1 MQVDLQ
7 KHRFTDSL
15 PIEMLEAYNTAEMSE
30 APCKLCKE
38 HPELKGRRIHFHGS
52 DVGACPRQTYFKMIQ
67 GHQTKEV
74 GTKAAFLQDGHLHE
88 HMMLQAISNKFNV
101 WMPKNEA
108 ELRLHVPILESEERT
123 TEFMSDFGK
132 TAALQNGTRKFLII
146 GHIDGALIVKS
157 SERLEHKT
165 MPGVYHLAEKDFLFL
180 LECKS
185 VKDYTW
191 DKVKKGEISD
201 TWYGQMQT
209 YMFMLETDRSYLL
222 VKHRNT
228 SELMLPI
235 RVDFDS
241 EWFNKKLRMLS
252 QIFRMINLGQEV
264 PKPGNRKATDSD
276 CKFCNFKDRCYI

>member
-1 MQVDLQ
+1 MQIDLQ
-7 KHRFTDSL
+7 QHRFTDHL
-15 PIEMLEAYNTAEMSE
+15 PVAMLEAYNTNEMSE

-38 HPELKGRRIHFHGS
+38 HPELKGKRIHFHGS
-52 DVGACPRQTYFKMIQ
+52 DVGACPRQTYFKMILGSQ
-67 GHQTKEV
+67 EKAV

-88 HMMLQAISNKFNV
+88 HMMLQAIASKFDV

-108 ELRLHVPILESEERT
+108 ELRLHVPILESEEQAT
-123 TEFMSDFGK
+123 TFMQDREVVQ
-132 TAALQNGTRKFLII
+132 LQNGVRKFLII
-146 GHIDGALIVKS
+146 GHIDGALTHADD
-157 SERLEHKT
+157 E
-165 MPGVYHLAEKDFLFL
+165 VYCTDDPQKPYL

-209 YMFMLETDRSYLL
+209 YMFMLETDRAYLL

-235 RVDFDS
+235 RIDFDPV
-241 EWFNKKLRMLS
+241 WFNKKLRMLS
-252 QIFRMINLGQEV
+252 QIYKMINLGQEI
-264 PKPGNRKATDSD
+264 PKPPNRKASDSD
-276 CKFCNFKDRCYI
+276 CKFCAFNSKCYGV